1 MSNLNRSDSAASF
14 AISAW
19 PSDPGINR
27 RPEPGL
33 KSGFAI
39 GAAVIGLSIAF
50 GIGLLAI
57 DGAGGYSG
65 LSPRFMP
72 TLVALGL
79 ALCGLMILVQAVR
92 GRFVAGDDERE
103 VAGDAPQLSRTAGAD
118 LIWLIAGLVL
128 HMALIGRVG
137 FILASVLL
145 MVFVARGYGSRRPLR
160 DAIVALAVTVPIWAL
175 FSQVMG
181 ISLPLLPLLKS

>member
-1 MSNLNRSDSAASF
+1 VAFF

-19 PSDPGINR
+19 PSDPGISHR
-27 RPEPGL
+27 TEPGL

-50 GIGLLAI
+50 GVGLLAI

-79 ALCGLMILVQAVR
+79 AVCGLMILVQTVR
-92 GRFVAGDDERE
+92 GRFVAGDDGLE
-103 VAGDAPQLSRTAGAD
+103 AASNAPPRSPTAGTD
-118 LIWLIAGLVL
+118 LLWLIAGLVL

-137 FILASVLL
+137 FIAASTLL

-175 FSQVMG
+175 FSKVMG

>member
-1 MSNLNRSDSAASF
+1 LAASC
-14 AISAW
+14 AISVW
-19 PSDPGINR
+19 PSNHPGIKGR
-27 RPEPGL
+27 TEPDL
-33 KSGFAI
+33 KSGLAI
-39 GAAVIGLSIAF
+39 GAAVIGLSVAF
-50 GIGLLAI
+50 GIGLAAI

-79 ALCGLMILVQAVR
+79 ALCGLTIVVQTVR
-92 GRFVAGDDERE
+92 GRFVAGDDELE
-103 VAGDAPQLSRTAGAD
+103 AAGDPAPLSPTAGTD
-118 LIWLIAGLVL
+118 LLWLIAGLVV
-128 HMALIGRVG
+128 HMILIGQVG
-137 FILASVLL
+137 FIAASTLL